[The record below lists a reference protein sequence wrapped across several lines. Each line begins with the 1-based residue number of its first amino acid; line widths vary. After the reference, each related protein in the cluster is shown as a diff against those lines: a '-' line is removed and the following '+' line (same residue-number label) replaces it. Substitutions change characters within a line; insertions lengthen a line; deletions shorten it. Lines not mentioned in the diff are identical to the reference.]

1 MKKGLLFLFALT
13 LGVVTSQAQMNKA
26 FVRSK
31 ASAPQKM
38 QKMDLSKESVAPLM
52 EKSSRVSR
60 RAAGDVSVMYA
71 YPAGPFYYGL
81 TDECYYYQTMQM
93 LTGAFDDTE
102 FSNYTSKEEAD
113 GSFTDVSSM

>member
-31 ASAPQKM
+31 ASALQKM
-38 QKMDLSKESVAPLM
+38 QKFNSSKKSVAPLIQ
-52 EKSSRVSR
+52 KSSR
-60 RAAGDVSVMYA
+60 RAAGDVSLMYG
-71 YPAGPFYYGL
+71 YPMGALYYGL
-81 TDECYYYQTMQM
+81 TNECYYYQTMQM

-102 FSNYTSKEEAD
+102 FTNWSSIENAD
-113 GSFTDVSSM
+113 GKKTGLPT